1 MNVKTNKVS
10 GKAVKAAL
18 RDQKQLRSAQAA
30 QAGGWSTN
38 KLRHL

>member
-18 RDQKQLRSAQAA
+18 RDQKQLKSA